1 MKSALF
7 SPYHDLMAVLYIVAT
22 PIGNLGDITLRAL
35 ETMKNADVIACEDT
49 RHTRKLLSAN
59 SISKPLISCNAHQ
72 QRKGGNQGVID
83 LLEEGK
89 TVVYATDAGTP
100 GLSDPGSVLVQQVR
114 EAGFD
119 IIPIPGPSAFS
130 TLVSVAGFPGK
141 SITFEGFLS
150 PKGGRRRKRLEVLLN
165 RGEPFCVYESPYRVL
180 KLLSDIINIDPE
192 VPGVMGREMTKKHEE
207 YVAGT
212 ARELHHYLEGKE
224 KIKGE
229 FSFIFT
235 GNKNT

>member
-1 MKSALF
+1 MPESCLSHYHTSMAL
-7 SPYHDLMAVLYIVAT
+7 LYIVAT

-49 RHTRKLLSAN
+49 RHTRKLLSACG
-59 SISKPLISCNAHQ
+59 ISKPLVSCNAHK
-72 QRKGGNQGVID
+72 QRQGNRNIID
-83 LLEEGK
+83 LLKEEK

-100 GLSDPGSVLVQQVR
+100 GLSDPGSLLVQEVR
-114 EAGFD
+114 AAGFD

-130 TLVSVAGFPGK
+130 TLVSVSGFTGK

-150 PKGGRRRKRLEVLLN
+150 PKGGKRKKRLEILLN
-165 RGEPFCVYESPYRVL
+165 RKEPFFIFESPYRVL
-180 KLLSDIINIDPE
+180 KLLSDILSIDPDT
-192 VPGVMGREMTKKHEE
+192 PGVMGREMTKKYEE
-207 YVAGT
+207 YIAGT
-212 ARELHHYLEGKE
+212 AQELYTHLEDKE